1 MQGSEVQELGQLLR
15 EARERKGVT
24 LADAQQAT
32 KIRLS
37 FLQALE
43 SEDFSVLPPPF
54 YIRGFIK
61 TYAVY
66 LNLDPRTT
74 VQLFDEVLENVHTSR
89 MVEQQT
95 PPSADS
101 GGRAMISLD
110 GLSQAEADQV
120 VNSNERLNLRAL
132 PPPTHL
138 VSGQRRSTGYSQAF
152 DDSPA
157 DGFGAGYSPR
167 KPGTLGSSDKYVLK
181 QVMLPS
187 ARGSFYMPNFI
198 PTILVIVIVLAAALL
213 IYRGIS
219 NQPKDTAS
227 YEEAAS
233 ATITAGG
240 YAGPYA
246 ITPDPTMSS
255 LRATIT
261 AGDVTS
267 SVLKPP
273 AYYTPDA
280 SIQALDRTP
289 TTGGA
294 GIAANT
300 GTRTT
305 VSGTNTTV
313 APANS
318 TTPANK
324 PAAPAPTT
332 APPAPT
338 APPEPTAT
346 PAPTATPTPP
356 PSPTPVPDPINVVVS
371 IADTDPKGSWIRI
384 TVDDKVQVEKVAAP
398 NETFNFTGMK
408 VAVRA
413 GNPGLIRV
421 TVNGEPK
428 EFVKPQG
435 GIITHTWFAGGK
447 DTVE

>member
-74 VQLFDEVLENVHTSR
+74 VQLFDETLENAHTSR

-132 PPPTHL
+132 PPPTNL
-138 VSGQRRSTGYSQAF
+138 VSGQRRSTGYNQAF
-152 DDSPA
+152 DDNPA

-167 KPGTLGSSDKYVLK
+167 KPGTLGSNDKYILK

-187 ARGSFYMPNFI
+187 ARGSFYMPNFV
-198 PTILVIVIVLAAALL
+198 PTILVVVIVLAAALL
-213 IYRGIS
+213 VYRGIS

-227 YEEAAS
+227 YEEAAA

-246 ITPDPTMSS
+246 ITPDPTLSS
-255 LRATIT
+255 ARATIT

-267 SVLKPP
+267 SVLRPP

-289 TTGGA
+289 STGKAGGLASTGASTTAA
-294 GIAANT
+294 GT
-300 GTRTT
+300 GKA
-305 VSGTNTTV
+305 V
-313 APANS
+313 APAN
-318 TTPANK
+318 T
-324 PAAPAPTT
+324 
-332 APPAPT
+332 T

-356 PSPTPVPDPINVVVS
+356 PSPTPVPDPITVVVS
-371 IADTDPKGSWIRI
+371 ISTADPKGSWIRI

-398 NETFNFTGMK
+398 NESFTYTGRK
-408 VAVRA
+408 IAVRS
-413 GNPGLIRV
+413 GNPGVIKIKV
-421 TVNGEPK
+421 DGVD
-428 EFVKPQG
+428 KPFLTGQAG
-435 GIITHTWFAGGK
+435 AITHTWFAGGK

>member
-1 MQGSEVQELGQLLR
+1 MQSSEVRELGLVLR

-43 SEDFSVLPPPF
+43 NEDFSVLPPPF

-66 LNLDPRTT
+66 LSLDPRST
-74 VQLFDEVLENVHTSR
+74 VQLFDEFLDNAHSSR
-89 MVEQQT
+89 IVEQQT
-95 PPSADS
+95 PSADS
-101 GGRAMISLD
+101 GGRAIIPLD

-120 VNSNERLNLRAL
+120 ANSNERLNLRAL
-132 PPPTHL
+132 PPPTSL
-138 VSGQRRSTGYSQAF
+138 VSGQRRSTGYTHAF
-152 DDSPA
+152 EDNPA

-167 KPGTLGSSDKYVLK
+167 KPGTIGYNEKYVLK

-187 ARGSFYMPNFI
+187 ARGSFYMPNFV
-198 PTILVIVIVLAAALL
+198 PTLLVIVIILAAALL
-213 IYRGIS
+213 IYRGIA

-246 ITPDPTMSS
+246 ITPDPTMTSA
-255 LRATIT
+255 RATLAASDT
-261 AGDVTS
+261 TS
-267 SVLKPP
+267 SVLVPP
-273 AYYTPDA
+273 KYYTPDP

-294 GIAANT
+294 TA
-300 GTRTT
+300 R
-305 VSGTNTTV
+305 
-313 APANS
+313 S
-318 TTPANK
+318 TTPNTT
-324 PAAPAPTT
+324 AAAGGNPTQQNQPAPTKAPA

-338 APPEPTAT
+338 ATPVPPPPPTAT
-346 PAPTATPTPP
+346 PIPTPI
-356 PSPTPVPDPINVVVS
+356 TIVVNVS
-371 IADTDPKGSWIRI
+371 ATDPTGSWLTI
-384 TVDDKVQVEKVAAP
+384 TVDDKQVLARVGNPGES
-398 NETFNFTGMK
+398 FTYTGNK
-408 VAVRA
+408 IAVRA
-413 GNPGLIRV
+413 GKPDVIKVTLNGQDVQYTKPNSGLV
-421 TVNGEPK
+421 
-428 EFVKPQG
+428 
-435 GIITHTWFAGGK
+435 THTWYADGH

>member
-74 VQLFDEVLENVHTSR
+74 VQLFDEVLENVHTTR

-138 VSGQRRSTGYSQAF
+138 VSGQRRSTGYNQAF
-152 DDSPA
+152 DDNPA

-167 KPGTLGSSDKYVLK
+167 KPGTLGSGDKYVLK

-187 ARGSFYMPNFI
+187 ARGSFYMPNFV
-198 PTILVIVIVLAAALL
+198 PTILVVVIVLAAALL

-219 NQPKDTAS
+219 NQPKDTAA
-227 YEEAAS
+227 YDEAAS

-255 LRATIT
+255 LRASIT

-267 SVLKPP
+267 SVLRPP

-289 TTGGA
+289 TTASLGGTASA
-294 GIAANT
+294 GASK
-300 GTRTT
+300 T
-305 VSGTNTTV
+305 VSGTNTTA
-313 APANS
+313 APPKGTA
-318 TTPANK
+318 PV
-324 PAAPAPTT
+324 APAPTT
-332 APPAPT
+332 APAAPT

-384 TVDDKVQVEKVAAP
+384 TVDDKIQVEKVAAP
-398 NETFNFTGMK
+398 NETFTFTGMK

-421 TVNGEPK
+421 SVNGEPK

>member
-1 MQGSEVQELGQLLR
+1 MQGSEVQQLGVVLR

-43 SEDFSVLPPPF
+43 NEDFSVLPPPF

-66 LNLDPRTT
+66 LNLDPRHT
-74 VQLFDEVLENVHTSR
+74 VQLFDEFLDNAHASR

-101 GGRAMISLD
+101 GGRAIIPLD

-120 VNSNERLNLRAL
+120 ASSNERLNLRAL
-132 PPPTHL
+132 PPPTPL
-138 VSGQRRSTGYSQAF
+138 VSGQRRSTGYTQAF
-152 DDSPA
+152 EDNPA

-167 KPGTLGSSDKYVLK
+167 KPGTLGANDKYVLK

-187 ARGSFYMPNFI
+187 ARGSFYMPNFV
-198 PTILVIVIVLAAALL
+198 PTILVVVIVLAAALL

-219 NQPKDTAS
+219 NQPKDAAS
-227 YEEAAS
+227 YEEAAV

-246 ITPDPTMSS
+246 ITPDPTLSS
-255 LRATIT
+255 SRATMT
-261 AGDVTS
+261 AGGNRTS
-267 SVLKPP
+267 SVLVPP
-273 AYYTPDA
+273 KYYTPDA

-289 TTGGA
+289 STGGA
-294 GIAANT
+294 TT
-300 GTRTT
+300 GSSLFPAKT
-305 VSGTNTTV
+305 VSGTN
-313 APANS
+313 PANS
-318 TTPANK
+318 SKPSGGVAPLPTDTPQ
-324 PAAPAPTT
+324 
-332 APPAPT
+332 PT

-356 PSPTPVPDPINVVVS
+356 PSPTPIPDPINVVVS

-384 TVDDKVQVEKVAAP
+384 TLDDKVQVEKVAAP
-398 NETFNFTGMK
+398 NETFTYTGMK
-408 VAVRA
+408 VAIRA

-421 TVNGEPK
+421 TVNGEAK
-428 EFVKPQG
+428 EFVKPQQG
-435 GIITHTWFAGGK
+435 VITHTYFAGGK
-447 DTVE
+447 ETVE